1 MKKIIIEDKRRTS
14 FVNLKQIDV
23 RIKVIR
29 GCQPIKLASLIQKK
43 KQTFCKK
50 GRQEHCFAIVVN
62 QEELVCVGF

>member
-43 KQTFCKK
+43 YKLFVKREDK
-50 GRQEHCFAIVVN
+50 NIVL
-62 QEELVCVGF
+62 Q

>member
-29 GCQPIKLASLIQKK
+29 GCQPFKLASLIQKK
-43 KQTFCKK
+43 YKLFVKREDK
-50 GRQEHCFAIVVN
+50 NIVL
-62 QEELVCVGF
+62 Q